1 MQYPINKEIRY
12 YEEEIF
18 LGLNLRQLLCSGVA
32 IAVAVVVYLLLEP
45 LIGRETA
52 GWVCIVT
59 AAPLAA
65 AGFFVYDDL
74 TFEFFLLAM
83 FESTVLGGSW
93 RIWESDNLYSHSRK
107 PKQEKAPE
115 KKGETPCA

>member
-32 IAVAVVVYLLLEP
+32 IAAAVAVYLLLD
-45 LIGRETA
+45 LIVGRETA
-52 GWVCIVT
+52 SWICIVA

-65 AGFFVYDDL
+65 AGFFVYDFKG
-74 TFEFFLLAM
+74 TVNNFLGYTL
-83 FESTVLGGSW
+83 FSVQHNIIDKTS
-93 RIWESDNLYSHSRK
+93 Y
-107 PKQEKAPE
+107 
-115 KKGETPCA
+115 

>member
-32 IAVAVVVYLLLEP
+32 IAVAVLVYLLLEP

-65 AGFFVYDDL
+65 AGFFVYGIFDGEMAAV
-74 TFEFFLLAM
+74 FNKA
-83 FESTVLGGSW
+83 
-93 RIWESDNLYSHSRK
+93 INLCR
-107 PKQEKAPE
+107 ECV
-115 KKGETPCA
+115 GIG

>member
-1 MQYPINKEIRY
+1 MQYLINKEIRY

-52 GWVCIVT
+52 GWVCDGR
-59 AAPLAA
+59 A
-65 AGFFVYDDL
+65 AGRCR
-74 TFEFFLLAM
+74 
-83 FESTVLGGSW
+83 VL
-93 RIWESDNLYSHSRK
+93 RLR
-107 PKQEKAPE
+107 
-115 KKGETPCA
+115 

>member
-45 LIGRETA
+45 VIGRETA
-52 GWVCIVT
+52 SWVCIVA

-65 AGFFVYDDL
+65 AGFFTYDDL
-74 TFEFFLLAM
+74 SLEAFLLAVL
-83 FESTVLGGSW
+83 ESMIVGGGW
-93 RIWESDNLYSHSRK
+93 LIWETENRYSQKTMQKRRK
-107 PKQEKAPE
+107 PAKER
-115 KKGETPCA
+115 

>member
-32 IAVAVVVYLLLEP
+32 IAAAVAVYLLLDP
-45 LIGRETA
+45 IVGRETA
-52 GWVCIVT
+52 SWVCIVA

-74 TFEFFLLAM
+74 TFESFLLAV
-83 FESTVLGGSW
+83 FESTVLGGGW
-93 RIWESDNLYSHSRK
+93 LIWESENR
-107 PKQEKAPE
+107 
-115 KKGETPCA
+115 